1 MAAPHLADDAPLA
14 RRPSPALDYFELT
27 KPRIM
32 VLLLIT
38 MVGAMVWAEQGLPP
52 LWLLAAALLGM
63 GLSSGGASA
72 INHALDRDLDVRMER
87 TRDRPVAAGRVAPRP
102 AIVFGIVLTVLGVV
116 VLYVL
121 TTPMAAA
128 MALAGNLF
136 YVLVYTMWLKR
147 RTPQNIVIGGAAGA
161 MPPLVG
167 WAAVTGDVGLAAIL
181 MFGVIFLWTPPH
193 FWALALVKQDEYED
207 AGVPMLPNVAGVRAT
222 TVQIIVYTIILVAF
236 SLLPVPL
243 GWLGVTEVI
252 LGPIYAVIALLLGL
266 RFLQLAVRLHRDGGD
281 LDVAR
286 ETFKYSLLYLAGI
299 FAAMA
304 VDRVL
309 LG

>member
-1 MAAPHLADDAPLA
+1 MAAEPVAAP
-14 RRPSPALDYFELT
+14 RPSVLLDFFELT
-27 KPRIM
+27 KPRVM

-38 MVGAMVWAEQGLPP
+38 MVGAMVWAEGGLPP

-72 INHALDRDLDVRMER
+72 INHALEPDLDIRMER
-87 TRDRPVAAGRVAPRP
+87 TRERPVAAGRVEPRP
-102 AIVFGIVLTVLGVV
+102 AIIFGIILTILGVL
-116 VLYVL
+116 VLVFL
-121 TTPMAAA
+121 TGQPLAAA

-167 WAAVTGDVGLAAIL
+167 WAAVTGEIGWPALI

-193 FWALALVKQDEYED
+193 FWALAIVKFDDYAD
-207 AGVPMLPNVAGVRAT
+207 AGVPMLPNVAGIRAA
-222 TVQIIVYTIILVAF
+222 TVQIVAYTVVLLAF
-236 SLLPVPL
+236 SVAPLPL
-243 GWLGVTEVI
+243 GWLGVTDEV
-252 LGPIYAVIALLLGL
+252 LGPIYGVIALLLGL
-266 RFLQLAVRLHRDGGD
+266 RFLQYTVRLHRGAGD
-281 LDVAR
+281 IDIAR
-286 ETFKYSLLYLAGI
+286 ETFRFSLLYLAGI
-299 FAAMA
+299 FFAMA
-304 VDRVL
+304 LDRVL

>member
-1 MAAPHLADDAPLA
+1 MAAEPVTAP
-14 RRPSPALDYFELT
+14 RPSVLLDFFELT
-27 KPRIM
+27 KPRVM

-38 MVGAMVWAEQGLPP
+38 MVGAMVWAEGGLPP

-63 GLSSGGASA
+63 GLTSGGASA
-72 INHALDRDLDVRMER
+72 INHALEPDLDIRMER
-87 TRDRPVAAGRVAPRP
+87 TRARPVAAGRVEPRP
-102 AIVFGIVLTVLGVV
+102 AIIFGIILTILGV
-116 VLYVL
+116 LALIFL
-121 TTPMAAA
+121 TGQPLAAA

-167 WAAVTGDVGLAAIL
+167 WAAVTGEIGWPALI

-193 FWALALVKQDEYED
+193 FWALAIVKFDDYAD
-207 AGVPMLPNVAGVRAT
+207 AGVPMLPNVAGIRAA
-222 TVQIIVYTIILVAF
+222 TVQIVAYTVVLLAF
-236 SLLPVPL
+236 SVAPLPL
-243 GWLGVTEVI
+243 GWLGITDEV
-252 LGPIYAVIALLLGL
+252 LGPIYGVIALLLGL
-266 RFLQLAVRLHRDGGD
+266 RFLQYTVRLHREAGD
-281 LDVAR
+281 IDIAR
-286 ETFKYSLLYLAGI
+286 ETFRFSLLYLAGI
-299 FAAMA
+299 FFAMA